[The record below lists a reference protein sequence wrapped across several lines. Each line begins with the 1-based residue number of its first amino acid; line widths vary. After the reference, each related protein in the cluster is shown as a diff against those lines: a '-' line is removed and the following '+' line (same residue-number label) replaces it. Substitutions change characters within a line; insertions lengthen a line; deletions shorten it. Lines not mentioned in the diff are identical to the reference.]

1 MSMTQR
7 LINAD
12 KNKLTMPEKQVEMVR
27 LSEQLEEGGPAY
39 FTLKG
44 ITSKKL
50 ESLREDATNIIKDGE
65 ELDGKEF
72 VTSLLIEGIIEPSFK
87 DKELQKFLG
96 VKSAKDA
103 ITELL
108 TDAEQME
115 LAEHI
120 QKLSGFGV
128 ENVREV
134 VKKK

>member
-1 MSMTQR
+1 MSLTQL

-12 KNKLTMPEKQVEMVR
+12 KNKLTMPEKEVEMVR
-27 LSEQLEEGGPAY
+27 LSQQLEQEIH

-44 ITSKKL
+44 ISSKKL
-50 ESLREDATNIIKDGE
+50 ESLREDATSITADGE

-72 VTSLLIEGIIEPSFK
+72 VTSLLIEGIVEPNFR
-87 DKELQKFLG
+87 DKEFQKSFG
-96 VKSAKDA
+96 TKSAKELVS
-103 ITELL
+103 ELL
-108 TDAEQME
+108 NDAEQME

>member
-1 MSMTQR
+1 MSLTQL

-27 LSEQLEEGGPAY
+27 LSQQLEQEIH
-39 FTLKG
+39 FTLRG
-44 ITSKKL
+44 ISSKKL
-50 ESLREDATNIIKDGE
+50 ESLREDATNITKDGE

-72 VTSLLIEGIIEPSFK
+72 VTNLLIEGIIEPNFRE
-87 DKELQKFLG
+87 KELQKNFG
-96 VKSAKDA
+96 VRSAKELVS
-103 ITELL
+103 ELL
-108 TDAEQME
+108 NDAEQME